1 MAGKCK
7 IGYSVKTE
15 SRVVCVPP
23 RGFPLERLRDYVGRC
38 VELRTFM
45 PDELLDLIQLL
56 CDDEL
61 IGKLDERGRLLVMNE
76 IRPTV
81 NEILQRKAR
90 ELRAGHLPSPPCAV
104 N

>member
-7 IGYSVKTE
+7 IGYVVKSE
-15 SRVVCVPP
+15 PRVVCVPSG
-23 RGFPLERLRDYVGRC
+23 GFPLERLRDYVGRC
-38 VELRTFM
+38 RELRTFK
-45 PDELLDLIQLL
+45 PEELCDMIELL

-61 IGKLDERGRLLVMNE
+61 IDRLDERSRLLVMNE

-90 ELRAGHLPSPPCAV
+90 EIRAGHLPSPSCDA